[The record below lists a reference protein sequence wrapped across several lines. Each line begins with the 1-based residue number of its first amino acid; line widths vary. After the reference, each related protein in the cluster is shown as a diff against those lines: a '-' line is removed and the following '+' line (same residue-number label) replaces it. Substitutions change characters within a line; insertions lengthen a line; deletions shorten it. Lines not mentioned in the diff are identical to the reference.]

1 MPKQGK
7 ITSLAAPV
15 LLPGLWL
22 GMCADV
28 RAEATATPKHGTYPR
43 VHDVPAKRDKP
54 AMTVDEQ
61 SKLKKDLIGARDRQT
76 SHVRAKEGATQHKP
90 LKP

>member
-1 MPKQGK
+1 M
-7 ITSLAAPV
+7 AAPV